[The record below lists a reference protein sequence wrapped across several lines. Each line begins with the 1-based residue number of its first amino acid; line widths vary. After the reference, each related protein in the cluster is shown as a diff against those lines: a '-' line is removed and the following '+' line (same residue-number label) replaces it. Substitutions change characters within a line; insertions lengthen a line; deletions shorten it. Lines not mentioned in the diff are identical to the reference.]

1 MKWDKESAGQWKV
14 LGLLRKQWFF
24 QPRLGGAEGDISAG
38 KMVVDGGGAV
48 GDRGHHGCLKTLQ
61 CAPWKVQKDIQDLH
75 GSECEFVQ
83 SILEGEK
90 KNLPL
95 GRAMRS
101 LVCGCSCNFS
111 AP

>member
-1 MKWDKESAGQWKV
+1 M
-14 LGLLRKQWFF
+14 
-24 QPRLGGAEGDISAG
+24 
-38 KMVVDGGGAV
+38 VDGGGAV

-61 CAPWKVQKDIQDLH
+61 CAPWKVQKDSLDLH

-83 SILEGEK
+83 SILEEEKEK
-90 KNLPL
+90 KNQKPLPL
-95 GRAMRS
+95 GKALRS

>member
-1 MKWDKESAGQWKV
+1 M
-14 LGLLRKQWFF
+14 
-24 QPRLGGAEGDISAG
+24 
-38 KMVVDGGGAV
+38 VDGGGAV

-61 CAPWKVQKDIQDLH
+61 CAPWKVQKDSLDLH

-83 SILEGEK
+83 SILEEEK
-90 KNLPL
+90 KTQKPLPL
-95 GRAMRS
+95 GRALRS